1 MVVVI
6 DDVAVVLVVMMNDLM
21 YSVQIEQDSF
31 EVVIEIDD
39 VDYQS
44 IRGDDVVLYRYM
56 MSNEYKTFR
65 KKN

>member
-1 MVVVI
+1 MLVVI

-31 EVVIEIDD
+31 EVVIGIDD

-44 IRGDDVVLYRYM
+44 IRGADVVLYRYM

-65 KKN
+65 KK